1 MEKIPHTN
9 QNPLKYLE
17 NQPKSSLFLSAASP
31 WEIKKILNEIP
42 SKYSSGWDDIPSVV
56 VKKPPDNVLVALSH
70 IFNLSLNTGIFP
82 NLFKKAK
89 IIPIPKVRNPK
100 TLNQYRPI
108 SLLPI
113 FSKILEKIVHKR
125 FYSFLTLNSLLS
137 PTQFGFR
144 KLYST
149 SHAATYLANAITNS
163 LDKKQMN
170 LGIFLDLRKAF
181 DIVDHSILQSK
192 LQKYGVR
199 GNAYKWFSSYLAD
212 RSQTVCYHF
221 ISSTNDCLTSRG
233 VPQRSVLGP
242 LLFSLYVNDFH
253 NCLKHCSS
261 VMFVDHTSVFLSE
274 KSVANLQAKGN
285 AELLNIDTW
294 LASNKLSLNIDK
306 TNFMLFKTKATTTK
320 QKSVIKLTLRVKSIK
335 QVFDTKFLGLTL
347 DETLSWKTHTQ
358 NLLKQVH
365 STFGIVRASKG
376 YLNSHSLKLLYYT
389 MIQSKIQYCIT
400 TWCHGNK
407 TIKTKLQNTCNK
419 CIKLINKKQPKIND
433 SIKSFPFL
441 SIDQLLSKEIATFM
455 YKFNNKLLPKTFE
468 NFFQLNQPNNR
479 ATRSNSQIIPI
490 SCSTNI
496 GQQSMQYL
504 GPKIWNNLSKL
515 VKDCIY

>member
-1 MEKIPHTN
+1 MLMLLGSKVINAIFKIFPKGLYRSPLSRKKHEYYQQKFQALRQNLKATWKMLNNIMGRNKQNHNDSSVIINDNEVTDYQLIAKKFNEYFSTIAEKLMGKIPHKN
-9 QNPLKYLE
+9 QNPLKYLK
-17 NQPKSSLFLSAASP
+17 NQPKSSLFLSATSP
-31 WEIKKILNEIP
+31 WEIKKILNAIP

-56 VKKPPDNVLVALSH
+56 VKKSPDNVLVALTH

-89 IIPIPKVRNPK
+89 IIPIPKVRSPK
-100 TLNQYRPI
+100 ALNQYPPI

-113 FSKILEKIVHKR
+113 FSKILEKIVHQR
-125 FYSFLTLNSLLS
+125 FYSLTLNSLLS

-149 SHAATYLANAITNS
+149 SHAATYLAKTITSS
-163 LDKKQMN
+163 LDKKQMV
-170 LGIFLDLRKAF
+170 LGIFLYLREAF
-181 DIVDHSILQSK
+181 DTVDHSILLSK

-233 VPQRSVLGP
+233 DPQGSVFGP

-253 NCLKHCSS
+253 NYLKHCSS
-261 VMFVDHTSVFLSE
+261 VMFADDTSLFLCE

-320 QKSVIKLTLRVKSIK
+320 QKSVINLTLRDKSIK
-335 QVFDTKFLGLTL
+335 LVFDTKFLGLTL
-347 DETLSWKTHTQ
+347 DETLSWKTPTQ
-358 NLLKQVH
+358 NLLKQVR
-365 STFGIVRASKG
+365 SIFGMVRASKG

-389 MIQSKIQYCIT
+389 MIQSKI
-400 TWCHGNK
+400 
-407 TIKTKLQNTCNK
+407 
-419 CIKLINKKQPKIND
+419 
-433 SIKSFPFL
+433 
-441 SIDQLLSKEIATFM
+441 
-455 YKFNNKLLPKTFE
+455 
-468 NFFQLNQPNNR
+468 
-479 ATRSNSQIIPI
+479 
-490 SCSTNI
+490 
-496 GQQSMQYL
+496 
-504 GPKIWNNLSKL
+504 
-515 VKDCIY
+515 